1 MSFHEDGKWWVSPC
15 NYDPE
20 VPSKLEFPEKIEIL
34 DTTLR
39 DGEQQPS
46 IILTKDE
53 KFLIAANQ
61 LSDNLVIYER
71 DLRTGLLSLTD
82 EKPMPQKPIVL
93 EELA

>member
-1 MSFHEDGKWWVSPC
+1 MIGNKLL
-15 NYDPE
+15 
-20 VPSKLEFPEKIEIL
+20 VPGTPI
-34 DTTLR
+34 
-39 DGEQQPS
+39 
-46 IILTKDE
+46 TKDE

-82 EKPMPQKPIVL
+82 EKPMPQKPIAL